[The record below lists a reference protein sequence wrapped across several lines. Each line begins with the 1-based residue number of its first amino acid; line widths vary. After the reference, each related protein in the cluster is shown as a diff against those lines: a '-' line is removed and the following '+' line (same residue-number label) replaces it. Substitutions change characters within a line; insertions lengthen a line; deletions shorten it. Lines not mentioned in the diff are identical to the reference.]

1 MANHWILGGCYTWGL
16 ISPPAEVS
24 TVIVIKTEISIS
36 SIWTNVRESRS
47 ESKMDNPET
56 LATLSTQE
64 KRRRQTKHKAEH
76 RKN

>member
-1 MANHWILGGCYTWGL
+1 
-16 ISPPAEVS
+16 
-24 TVIVIKTEISIS
+24 
-36 SIWTNVRESRS
+36 
-47 ESKMDNPET
+47 MDNPET